1 MASPYPLS
9 APARLALLALPP
21 LIAAALY
28 WQAQHYDHGLVE
40 LRAQGP
46 SGGASSAAAA
56 LAGRL
61 PASLGGRERVGAARP
76 FVRDNLYEY
85 VNGHAE
91 YYLAAGFEG
100 LAVGEYGAD
109 AQGQPSLVVNLWDM
123 GKPLHAFGV
132 LMDEAGPDAAAL
144 TGDVLGFRT
153 ANGLSLAHGRYYVQ
167 LNTYAAGID
176 PAANVPGLIGALG
189 PADQGGVATL
199 HFPALGNVV
208 ATRFVKEGYRG
219 LDMLAN
225 VLVRRFERGGVEI
238 EAFLIQG
245 AAAQVA
251 TIDRELQAFLD
262 AEGMAREGVAIGNRT
277 IHRVSDRYEGDW
289 FYVAAGDRL
298 IGVYAP
304 LDAAMVEVMRAYLAE
319 GGPS

>member
-9 APARLALLALPP
+9 APVRLALLALPP
-21 LIAAALY
+21 LLAAALY
-28 WQAQHYDHGLVE
+28 WQGQHYDHGLVE
-40 LRAQGP
+40 LRPSGAQG
-46 SGGASSAAAA
+46 GATA
-56 LAGRL
+56 LTARL
-61 PASLGGRERVGAARP
+61 PASLGGRQRMGMPRP
-76 FVRDNLYEY
+76 FSRDSLYEY

-91 YYLAAGFEG
+91 YYLTAGFEG

-132 LMDEAGPDAAAL
+132 LMDEAGADAAPLA
-144 TGDVLGFRT
+144 GDVLGFRT
-153 ANGLSLAHGRYYVQ
+153 SNGLSVAHGRYYLQV
-167 LNTYAAGID
+167 NGYAPGADAAAGL
-176 PAANVPGLIGALG
+176 PELLAALG
-189 PADQGGVATL
+189 PAEQGGAAVA
-199 HFPALGNVV
+199 HFPALGRVA

-225 VLVRRFERGGVEI
+225 ALVRRFERDGVEI

-245 AAAQVA
+245 SPTQIA
-251 TIDRELQAFLD
+251 TVDRQLQAFLD
-262 AEGMAREGVAIGNRT
+262 AEGIAREGVPVGDRT

-298 IGVYAP
+298 IGVYAS
-304 LDAAMVEVMRAYLAE
+304 LDAALLEVMRAYLAE
-319 GGPS
+319 GKPS